1 MQRNENR
8 SNRRLMAS
16 SPLARDITAEN
27 LLSIGAINFLDEE
40 PIRLKS
46 GLVTPIYVDNRQL
59 ISHPEEWHDV
69 IETMASFVEELKLD
83 FDCIAG
89 VESAGVC
96 HAAALAY
103 RMNKPAIYVRRS
115 AKTYGDRSRFEGGSV
130 KGKKILLIEDH
141 ISTGLSC
148 LDAIEALRAEGA
160 TVTDCLAITNF
171 DMPETARLFEK
182 ANVVTYSMLPF
193 SFILAKAEEMKMIN
207 SDQLK
212 DLTDWL
218 TTPWTWVMRRGAAVT
233 GAEN

>member
-1 MQRNENR
+1 MEKKDTKGA
-8 SNRRLMAS
+8 RRLMAS

-27 LLSIGAINFLDEE
+27 LLQIGAVNFLDED

-59 ISHPEEWHDV
+59 ISHPDEWHDI

-83 FDCIAG
+83 FDYVAG
-89 VESAGVC
+89 VESAGVA

-103 RMNKPAIYVRRS
+103 RMNKPSIYVRRS
-115 AKTYGDRSRFEGGSV
+115 AKTYGDRSRIEGGSI

-148 LDAIEALRAEGA
+148 LDAIEALKEEGA
-160 TVTDCLAITNF
+160 TITDCLSITNF
-171 DMPETARLFEK
+171 DMPETERLFEK
-182 ANVVTYSMLPF
+182 AGVVTYSMLPF
-193 SFILAKAEEMKMIN
+193 TFILTKAEELKMI
-207 SDQLK
+207 DAKQRE
-212 DLTDWL
+212 DLDEWL
-218 TTPWTWVMRRGAAVT
+218 QTPWTWVMKRGAAVT

>member
-1 MQRNENR
+1 MEKNNQKTT
-8 SNRRLMAS
+8 RRLMAS

-89 VESAGVC
+89 VESAGVS
-96 HAAALAY
+96 HAAALAF
-103 RMNKPAIYVRRS
+103 RMNKPSIYVRRS
-115 AKTYGDRSRFEGGSV
+115 AKTYGDRTRIEGGTV
-130 KGKKILLIEDH
+130 KDKKVLLIEDH
-141 ISTGLSC
+141 ISTGLSS
-148 LDAIEALRAEGA
+148 LDAIEALRSEGA
-160 TVTDCLAITNF
+160 SVTDCLAITNF

-182 ANVVTYSMLPF
+182 AKVVTYSMLPF
-193 SFILAKAEEMKMIN
+193 SFILGKAEEMKMI
-207 SDQLK
+207 SAAQRE
-212 DLTDWL
+212 DLNDWL